1 MTKRVNLL
9 EGNISEALI
18 KLALPIMG
26 TSFIQMAYNMTDMI
40 WIGRISSDAVAAV
53 GTAGFYMWLS
63 VGLILVSKLG
73 AQVKVSQLLG
83 GGNYKEAKKYA
94 RNALQMNFFFAVLYS
109 LIIVTQA
116 DKLIDFFNVD
126 DVYVVNQAVVYLT
139 IVGLGNIFPFTN
151 QAMTSIVTGTG
162 NSKTP
167 FIITTIGLIF
177 NIILD
182 PMLIFG
188 IGPFSELGVKGAAI
202 ATVLSQGIVFLLY
215 ILYAVKDDY
224 IFANF
229 QLLKKPEINCL
240 KQIVKIGMPTA
251 VQSAMFTFFSMII
264 ARIIADWGPLAIAV
278 QKVGS
283 QIESISWMTSDGFS
297 SALNAFTGQ
306 NYGANKYDR
315 VKRGYYT
322 SIKIISIVGI
332 AATLLLIFAAG
343 PIFNIFIPEKEALPY
358 GINYLRILG
367 ISQFFMC
374 IEIVTQGSFY
384 GLGKTIPPSIIGII
398 FNASRI
404 PLALLL
410 SKENILGLNGV
421 WWSISITSIL
431 KGIILSIM
439 LMYYI
444 KNKLGQNEEHV
455 LN

>member
-439 LMYYI
+439 LMYYL